1 MSNENVQADAAPP
14 APANVL
20 VLFGAG
26 GDLTKRKLIPAMFHL
41 SSAGMLPEDFA
52 MVGIDRLEL
61 DSEAYRERID
71 SEIEGFVGETFSRD
85 LWDKL
90 LKRIYYVQGDFKNAE
105 SYAAL
110 KDMLQQVDQ
119 EQRTPGSYLFYLST
133 PPSFF
138 GEIAGQ
144 LSAAGLMQETGDQW
158 RRIIIEKPFGH
169 NLASAKVLNEQLHQ
183 AVREHQ
189 IYRIDHYLGKETV
202 QNILAFRFSNGI
214 IEPVW
219 NSRYVDHVQIT
230 VAEALGVENRA
241 SYYEEAG
248 ALRDMISNHLLAV
261 LSVVAMEPP
270 NSFDADLIR
279 DEQSKVLRA
288 VRPIADDEVASSAVR
303 GQYGAGTLA
312 DGSSAPAYRDEPGVA
327 ADSSIDTFSALKLQ
341 IDSWRWAGVPF
352 YMRTGKRMPRRY
364 TEVVVE
370 FKHAPDILFQ
380 KSMLRK
386 SKVPPCR
393 LVMRIQPNE
402 GIELSLN
409 AKIPGATP
417 RLGTV
422 NMNFNYADYFNS
434 MPSTGYETLIY
445 DCMIGD
451 ATLFKRADNIE
462 LGWEILDP
470 VINAWSTQP
479 GTEFPN
485 YPAGTAGPETADELL
500 ERDGRAWHENT
511 DS

>member
-1 MSNENVQADAAPP
+1 MSNENVPADAAPP

-20 VLFGAG
+20 VIFGAG
-26 GDLTKRKLIPAMFHL
+26 GDLTKRKLIPALFHL
-41 SSAGMLPEDFA
+41 SAANMLPADFA

-61 DSEAYRERID
+61 DSDSYRKQID
-71 SEIEGFVGETFSRD
+71 NEIEQFVGEDFSRE

-90 LKRIYYVQGDFKNAE
+90 LQRIYYVKGDFKDPA

-110 KDMLQQVDQ
+110 NEMLQQVDR
-119 EQRTPGSYLFYLST
+119 EQQTPGNYLFYLST

-138 GEIAGQ
+138 GEISQQ
-144 LSAAGLMQETGDQW
+144 LANAGLTVESGDHW

-169 NLASAKVLNEQLHQ
+169 DLASAQALNQQLHQ
-183 AVREHQ
+183 AMNEHQ

-202 QNILAFRFSNGI
+202 QNILAFRFANGI

-219 NSRYVDHVQIT
+219 NARYIDHVQIT
-230 VAEALGVENRA
+230 VVEALGVENRA

-288 VRPIADDEVASSAVR
+288 VQTIDRDAVTANAVR
-303 GQYGAGTLA
+303 GQYGAGTLS
-312 DGSSAPAYRDEPGVA
+312 DGRSVPAYRDEPGVA
-327 ADSSIDTFSALKLQ
+327 PDSGIDTFAALKLQ

-352 YMRTGKRMPRRY
+352 YLRTGKRMPSRY
-364 TEVVVE
+364 TEVVVV
-370 FKHAPDILFQ
+370 FKHAPTVMFRESL
-380 KSMLRK
+380 LRQ
-386 SKVPPCR
+386 SRVPPCR
-393 LVMRIQPNE
+393 LVIRIQPNE
-402 GIELSLN
+402 GIGLSLN

-422 NMNFNYADYFNS
+422 DMNFNYADYFHS

-462 LGWEILDP
+462 LGWTILAP
-470 VINAWSTQP
+470 VLEAWSAKP
-479 GTEFPN
+479 GGEFPN
-485 YPAGTAGPETADELL
+485 YPAGTWGPREADALL
-500 ERDGRAWHENT
+500 ERDGRAWHT
-511 DS
+511 CGIS

>member
-1 MSNENVQADAAPP
+1 MANENVQADAALP

-20 VLFGAG
+20 VIFGAG
-26 GDLTKRKLIPAMFHL
+26 GDLTKRKLIPALFHL
-41 SSAGMLPEDFA
+41 SAADMLPANFA
-52 MVGIDRLEL
+52 MVGVDRLEL
-61 DSEAYRERID
+61 DSDAYRERIND
-71 SEIEGFVGETFSRD
+71 EIQQFVGEAFSQA

-90 LKRIYYVQGDFKNAE
+90 LQRLYYVRGDFKDPA

-110 KDMLQQVDQ
+110 GEMLQHVDR
-119 EQRTPGSYLFYLST
+119 EQQTPGNYLFYLST

-138 GEIAGQ
+138 GEITGQ
-144 LSAAGLMQETGDQW
+144 LANAGLTTETGDQW

-169 NLASAKVLNEQLHQ
+169 DLASAKVLNQQLHD
-183 AVREHQ
+183 AVAEHQ

-202 QNILAFRFSNGI
+202 QNILAFRFTNGI

-270 NSFDADLIR
+270 NSLDADQIR

-288 VRPIADDEVASSAVR
+288 VQPIDPEAVTASAVR

-312 DGSSAPAYRDEPGVA
+312 DGRKVPAYREEPGVA
-327 ADSSIDTFSALKLQ
+327 PDSSIDTFAALKLH

-352 YMRTGKRMPRRY
+352 YMRTGKRLPDRY

-370 FKHAPDILFQ
+370 FKHAPTIMFRDSLLV
-380 KSMLRK
+380 KSQ
-386 SKVPPCR
+386 VPPCR
-393 LVMRIQPNE
+393 MVIRVQPNE
-402 GIELSLN
+402 GIGLSLN

-422 NMNFNYADYFNS
+422 DMNFNYVDYFHS

-462 LGWEILDP
+462 LGWAILEP
-470 VINAWSTQP
+470 VLAAWSKKP
-479 GTEFPN
+479 ADEFPN
-485 YPAGTAGPETADELL
+485 YEAGSWGPREADELL
-500 ERDGRAWHENT
+500 ERDGRAWRACGT
-511 DS
+511 

>member
-1 MSNENVQADAAPP
+1 MSNENVQADTAPP

-20 VLFGAG
+20 VIFGAG
-26 GDLTKRKLIPAMFHL
+26 GDLTKRKLIPALFHL
-41 SSAGMLPEDFA
+41 SAANMLPSNFA

-61 DSEAYRERID
+61 DSEAYRERIND
-71 SEIEGFVGETFSRD
+71 EIEGFVGETFSKE
-85 LWDKL
+85 LWDNL
-90 LKRIYYVQGDFKNAE
+90 LKRIYYVQGDFKNPE
-105 SYAAL
+105 SYSAL
-110 KDMLQQVDQ
+110 KDMLQKVDS
-119 EQRTPGSYLFYLST
+119 EQQTPGSYLFYLST

-138 GEIAGQ
+138 GEISRQ
-144 LSAAGLMQETGDQW
+144 LADAGLTVETGDQW

-169 NLASAKVLNEQLHQ
+169 DLASAQLLNEQLHQ
-183 AVREHQ
+183 AVNEHQ

-202 QNILAFRFSNGI
+202 QNIMAFRFANGI
-214 IEPVW
+214 IEPTW

-230 VAEALGVENRA
+230 VAESLGVENRA

-288 VRPIADDEVASSAVR
+288 VQPIDPDAVAANTVR
-303 GQYGAGTLA
+303 GQYGAGTLS

-327 ADSSIDTFSALKLQ
+327 PDSNIDTFSALKLQ

-352 YMRTGKRMPRRY
+352 YMRTGKRMSNRY
-364 TEVVVE
+364 TEVVIE
-370 FKHAPDILFQ
+370 FKHAPTVMFRDSLLKQ
-380 KSMLRK
+380 SN
-386 SKVPPCR
+386 VPPCR
-393 LVMRIQPNE
+393 LVLRIQPDE
-402 GIELSLN
+402 GIGLSLN
-409 AKIPGATP
+409 AKIPVASP

-422 NMNFNYADYFNS
+422 DMNFNYADYFNS

-462 LGWEILDP
+462 LGWAILQP
-470 VINAWSTQP
+470 VIEAWSAKP
-479 GTEFPN
+479 AGEFPN
-485 YPAGTAGPETADELL
+485 YPAGTWGPREADELL
-500 ERDGRAWHENT
+500 ERDGRAWHAYGT
-511 DS
+511 S